1 MFIIVI
7 NDGAVTSTASFRI
20 RGDIPSSPV
29 ALVASKEFKVLI
41 KSECFSFGISKYT
54 WLGNREFT

>member
-1 MFIIVI
+1 MFIIVS
-7 NDGAVTSTASFRI
+7 NVGAITSAVSLRI

-41 KSECFSFGISKYT
+41 KSESLSFGIPKNVH
-54 WLGNREFT
+54 G